1 VIGQFATVK
10 FDFQHFAECCP
21 LVQWDES
28 ENVIGD
34 DALLVCH
41 LIVDADPIIE
51 FMLVAIDVVT
61 LGRGSGIFW
70 KKISRM
76 FGS

>member
-1 VIGQFATVK
+1 MSSAVPAL
-10 FDFQHFAECCP
+10 E
-21 LVQWDES
+21 
-28 ENVIGD
+28 D